1 MVRNRRTNV
10 GTMRPWTIALE
21 KKRNRNLVRKIK
33 YRKLLEKEGWVT
45 PSSGKPIAKEPPE
58 DHAGPSNKRR
68 ADPQPSMV
76 PNERDKDGCNDNPE
90 WDPSQT
96 TKTNTHPRK
105 RKHGAGTNT
114 MQKLYEKA
122 KEEKNARREQREEQ
136 MQRKQETLRQKEEAA
151 ARRKKR
157 SADMRKVNRKGQPLM
172 KSRMEGVLEK
182 LAKET

>member
-1 MVRNRRTNV
+1 
-10 GTMRPWTIALE
+10 
-21 KKRNRNLVRKIK
+21 
-33 YRKLLEKEGWVT
+33 
-45 PSSGKPIAKEPPE
+45 
-58 DHAGPSNKRR
+58 
-68 ADPQPSMV
+68 
-76 PNERDKDGCNDNPE
+76 
-90 WDPSQT
+90 
-96 TKTNTHPRK
+96 
-105 RKHGAGTNT
+105 